1 MTTNEI
7 LKRFD
12 ELIGLGNEI
21 LSTKIPYR
29 GIEGCWMVNFS
40 KYIGFRSASLSFLEQ
55 IFGRGHSYYNAFNLH
70 METTN
75 TINNPRCAEVG
86 INILQTAKNEIEGG
100 WLFTIEGQIS
110 AEIFADFIAL
120 AKKALDENK
129 DVAAVLACAAIEDAL
144 KRLAMKENIDVSD
157 KEMSDVINALK
168 AKGIIK
174 GAQSSIIQSYVQL
187 RNKAFHAQ
195 WDKIDKESVSG
206 LISFTEQFLL
216 TNFS

>member
-12 ELIGLGNEI
+12 ELIKLGNEGLLKETGERSI
-21 LSTKIPYR
+21 SY
-29 GIEGCWMVNFS
+29 S
-40 KYIGFRSASLSFLEQ
+40 KFVGFRAASLSFLER
-55 IFGRGHSYYNAFNLH
+55 IFGTDHPYFKSLSHDVRGYGHADAGVS
-70 METTN
+70 
-75 TINNPRCAEVG
+75 
-86 INILQTAKNEIEGG
+86 ILQAARHEVEGG
-100 WLFTIEGQIS
+100 WLTTIEGQVS

-129 DVAAVLACAAIEDAL
+129 DVAAVLACAALEDAL
-144 KRLAMKENIDVSD
+144 KRLAKKQNLEVDD

-168 AKGIIK
+168 ASGAIK
-174 GAQSSIIQSYVQL
+174 GAQAPIVQSYVKL
-187 RNKAFHAQ
+187 RNKAFHAE

-206 LISFTEQFLL
+206 LIAFTEQFLL